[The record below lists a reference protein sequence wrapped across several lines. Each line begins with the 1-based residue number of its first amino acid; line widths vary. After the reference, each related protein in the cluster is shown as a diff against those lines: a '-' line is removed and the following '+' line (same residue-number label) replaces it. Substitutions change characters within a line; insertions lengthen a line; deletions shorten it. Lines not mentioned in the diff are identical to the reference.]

1 MTRAGHAVVTLSNGL
16 DRICLFLAKA
26 ALVGMVCVIMLQVVS
41 RYGLRQPPAWT
52 EELARYFMVWGGLLG
67 ATAAFRRAADPAIAR
82 VNEHAGDRRA
92 RLAKLAVAL
101 TAVIFVGPILYFSIV
116 GPNFDLSR
124 GFVMRMAA
132 RTSPGLGINLGF
144 IAAAIP
150 AFCTVLLI
158 HVAAR
163 VAGGPLVRQ
172 EQEES

>member
-1 MTRAGHAVVTLSNGL
+1 MTGAGHAVVTLSNGL

-82 VNEHAGDRRA
+82 VNEQAGDRRA

-132 RTSPGLGINLGF
+132 RTSPGLGVNLGF

-150 AFCTVLLI
+150 TFCAVLLI